1 MDLPRTRMRRF
12 LTTLVVM
19 ACAATSQAEEET
31 RAVGEAAAQGEGIK
45 YLRVRRNEDQ
55 EPLALETAIT
65 RFVSKPDVRPQIR
78 VDLVGAV
85 HVGEK
90 DYYDQLNKLFQSYDA
105 VLYELVAPEGTRVV
119 PGQRKGGNPVSL
131 LQNIMKDVLKLEFQ
145 LDRIDYSVANM
156 VHADMSPKEFSKSM
170 EDRGESF
177 LKMFFR
183 AMGQAMAVQSKQKN
197 APSDAQLLVALI
209 AKDRDYRLKRLM
221 AEQFENMEGQLSAIN
236 GPDGSTIITERNK
249 KALEVLRGQLTKGK
263 KRLAIFYGAG
273 HLPDMA
279 QRLENDF
286 GLHREK
292 QRWLEAWAITRP
304 PQPDAGSSESDAE
317 TQPAAA
323 TAGD

>member
-1 MDLPRTRMRRF
+1 MDLRRF
-12 LTTLVVM
+12 WTTRFLATLTLV
-19 ACAATSQAEEET
+19 ACAVTAQADEKTSPTEGAEQDKT
-31 RAVGEAAAQGEGIK
+31 VK
-45 YLRVRRNEDQ
+45 YLRVRRDKDKQPE
-55 EPLALETAIT
+55 ALETAIT
-65 RFVSKPDVRPQIR
+65 RFVSKPGAKSQVM

-90 DYYDQLNKLFQSYDA
+90 EYYDQLNKIFKSYDA

-119 PGQRKGGNPVSL
+119 PGQRKGGHPVSM

-183 AMGQAMAVQSKQKN
+183 AMGQAMAMQGKQKN

-221 AEQFENMEGQLSAIN
+221 AEQFENMEGQLTAIN

-249 KALEVLRGQLTKGK
+249 KALKVLRGQLTKGK

-279 QRLENDF
+279 ERLEKDF
-286 GLHREK
+286 ELRRDK

-304 PQPDAGSSESDAE
+304 PQPETPEQKSDK
-317 TQPAAA
+317 PA
-323 TAGD
+323 TAEETRS